1 MTTPHSLTTP
11 DNHCT
16 QSSFFLQKKKQTEQN
31 RTQQSRK
38 KSKIKQQQIIRK
50 ETNKQAKKQKGALSN
65 NFRPPLFWPVIG
77 KDNGRDGCLLVTAV
91 VE

>member
-1 MTTPHSLTTP
+1 MATPLSLTTL

-31 RTQQSRK
+31 RTQQK

-50 ETNKQAKKQKGALSN
+50 ETNKQTKKQNGALSN

-77 KDNGRDGCLLVTAV
+77 KENGRDGCLLVTAV